1 MWTVVTCEN
10 HTTNALNGKVKDRRS
25 WTFKA
30 KLWKSRLVKN
40 DRTSR
45 VRLCSVAVLLG
56 LLDRSSGWYATSRH
70 AVPCRSVDDERGSVI
85 SHPYV
90 GGWPRPQNNSIAV
103 TDDMTPKGKRLE
115 FAITWRIMS
124 VHPLCRHS
132 SLHFEI
138 TRIIKLR
145 IDASAA
151 TRCKLPS
158 QDENNETRARVRFHF
173 LRS

>member
-1 MWTVVTCEN
+1 M
-10 HTTNALNGKVKDRRS
+10 
-25 WTFKA
+25 
-30 KLWKSRLVKN
+30 
-40 DRTSR
+40 SR
-45 VRLCSVAVLLG
+45 VRLCSLAVLLS
-56 LLDRSSGWYATSRH
+56 LLGRSSGWYATSRY

-124 VHPLCRHS
+124 VHPLYRHS

-145 IDASAA
+145 IGASAA
-151 TRCKLPS
+151 TRYKLPS

-173 LRS
+173 LRSYSTYTCVSNVRVSSKCLGEQPFYALTDPAFPP